1 MKSPYGSVFNL
12 FGDTFGKCSGCQG
25 EHPLW
30 PARKHHL
37 DWNATGHDPDA
48 VRVALEALAAA
59 ADGSPECN
67 VPLLT
72 VQVWAVYQT
81 MADMRMGPIARR
93 SYRKRRE
100 SGKDSML
107 AQETILFA
115 FFAMT
120 LQWSFQY
127 AERLDKRPD
136 KVLEY
141 VTDTANATAASLPD
155 LHRKAAESMLVA
167 AVQNASEHGEGLDG
181 LVSALGLSCRMLEK
195 LSLRLPGD
203 RNSNQVGI
211 LLAAG
216 NYALCAGALLSRLD
230 ET

>member
-1 MKSPYGSVFNL
+1 
-12 FGDTFGKCSGCQG
+12 
-25 EHPLW
+25 
-30 PARKHHL
+30 
-37 DWNATGHDPDA
+37 
-48 VRVALEALAAA
+48 
-59 ADGSPECN
+59 
-67 VPLLT
+67 
-72 VQVWAVYQT
+72 
-81 MADMRMGPIARR
+81 
-93 SYRKRRE
+93 
-100 SGKDSML
+100 ML

-127 AERLDKRPD
+127 AERLGKRPD
-136 KVLEY
+136 EVLEY
-141 VTDTANATAASLPD
+141 ITDIANATAASLPD